1 MTVVLYA
8 AKKSRIDAGAFD
20 IIGDFIEYRNPELA
34 LRIFEDENKTDEVK
48 KYFANLEEQIIQK
61 DLI

>member
-20 IIGDFIEYRNPELA
+20 IVGDFIEYRNPELA
-34 LRIFEDENKTDEVK
+34 LRIFEDDDKKIDVQ
-48 KYFANLEEQIIQK
+48 KYFATLE
-61 DLI
+61 D